1 MKNSYPFYSLLFV
14 FILLWANP
22 GGKAQSTSQP
32 RHRIIMQLTSADPE
46 VHKGLMNQLQAIKA
60 RWADSVK
67 IEVVIHG
74 PGMDLLIKDKSPW
87 QDKISEFRKKGVEF
101 LACENTMRQKN
112 ISKESLI
119 SDIGFVPFGLVYIVE
134 KQEQGWSYLKAGF

>member
-1 MKNSYPFYSLLFV
+1 MKTFGLSHVMLGLTSFMLLSAG
-14 FILLWANP
+14 L
-22 GGKAQSTSQP
+22 AQTPVPP

-46 VHKGLMNQLQAIKA
+46 VHKGLMNQLQAVKS

-67 IEVVIHG
+67 IEVVVHG
-74 PGMDLLIKDKSPW
+74 PGMDLLLKDKTPW
-87 QDKISEFRKKGVEF
+87 QAKISEFSKKGVAF

-119 SDIGFVPFGLVYIVE
+119 GDIGFVPFGLVYIVE

>member
-1 MKNSYPFYSLLFV
+1 
-14 FILLWANP
+14 
-22 GGKAQSTSQP
+22 
-32 RHRIIMQLTSADPE
+32 MQLTSADPE
-46 VHKGLMNQLQAIKA
+46 VHKGLMNQLQAVKS

-74 PGMDLLIKDKSPW
+74 PGMDLLIKDKTPW
-87 QDKISEFRKKGVEF
+87 QDKISEFSKKGVAF

-112 ISKESLI
+112 IPKEALI